1 MSWDELFKK
10 TIKHIV
16 EILIPHVHI
25 STTQQKHTN
34 VSLSKNLVNIE
45 IRLKQNTTNHNT
57 LHVTIPA

>member
-16 EILIPHVHI
+16 EILIPHVQI

-45 IRLKQNTTNHNT
+45 IRLKQNTTNHNKV
-57 LHVTIPA
+57 HVTIPA